1 LVTAIDFAVG
11 GPARDAGPADTVGG
25 VQPRFVAMPKD
36 VEALAA
42 VLNRCAEEGLAAVP
56 RGDGTKLDWGRP
68 PSTVDIVIDT
78 GRLAGVREHSA
89 ADLVATIGAGTPL
102 RAAQTALARAGQR
115 LALDPGSAEATI
127 GGMLATGEAG
137 PLRHTFGT
145 PRDLLLG
152 VEFVRADGKVAHS
165 GGKVVKNVAGY
176 DVGKL
181 LCGSYGTLGVIA
193 SATFRLHPLPAA
205 SAWVVRTV
213 HQPAEVVTLVGD
225 LLATQLTPTAV
236 EVDLP
241 SLQVVPRQR
250 DGQPTAAG
258 GRLAV
263 LFEGSAGGVPV
274 RCAAATALLGGD
286 ASTVDTPPEW
296 WGRYPF
302 GPDEVALRIA
312 VPPAELDT
320 ATHALRDAAGIP
332 FPVRGSAGAGV
343 IFAALPGT
351 WPAERLAMTLRGL
364 RTALTACGG
373 TCVVLAAPSPAREEL
388 DLWGP
393 VLGLELMRRVKEQ
406 FDPGRLLS
414 PGRFVGGI

>member
-1 LVTAIDFAVG
+1 MPG
-11 GPARDAGPADTVGG
+11 DAA
-25 VQPRFVAMPKD
+25 
-36 VEALAA
+36 ALAA
-42 VLNRCAEEGLAAVP
+42 VLTRCAEEGLAAVP

-68 PSTVDIVIDT
+68 PSTVDIVVDT

-102 RAAQTALARAGQR
+102 RAAQAALARAGQR
-115 LALDPGSAEATI
+115 LALDPGSSEATI

-137 PLRHTFGT
+137 PLRHAFGT

-152 VEFVRADGKVAHS
+152 VEFVRADGRVAHA

-193 SATFRLHPLPAA
+193 SATFRLHPLPAV

-213 HQPAEVVTLVGD
+213 HQPGEVVTLVGE
-225 LLATQLTPTAV
+225 LLATQLAPTAV

-241 SLQVVPRQR
+241 SFPVVPKQR
-250 DGQPTAAG
+250 DGQRSAG
-258 GRLAV
+258 TSGRLAV
-263 LFEGSAGGVPV
+263 LFEGSAQGVPA

-286 ASTVDTPPEW
+286 ASIVDSAPEW

-312 VPPAELDT
+312 VPPADLDT
-320 ATHALRDAAGIP
+320 ATLALRDAAGIP

-343 IFAALPGT
+343 VFTALPAA
-351 WPAERLAMTLRGL
+351 WPVERLAMTLRGL

-373 TCVVLAAPSPAREEL
+373 TCVVLAAPSPVREEL

-393 VLGLELMRRVKEQ
+393 VPGLELMRRVKEQ